1 MRMEI
6 FVLMSL
12 YECNV
17 NFEGYG
23 LLAGLSGRLRPW
35 IQCMS
40 RRR

>member
-23 LLAGLSGRLRPW
+23 LLAGLSGSIAPVD
-35 IQCMS
+35 S
-40 RRR
+40 VYE